1 MFRGA
6 GPVRVRGGRPAPHDF
21 PWPVHRILC
30 REPHRMSGEEWD
42 VLAREEVFAIRPYA
56 VVSRERIR
64 TGAGVVVDDF
74 YEVALANNTGC
85 VPQLASGDVLTLWQ
99 YKHGPR
105 RFGLGFPAGSID
117 AGENPEAARRR

>member
-1 MFRGA
+1 
-6 GPVRVRGGRPAPHDF
+6 
-21 PWPVHRILC
+21 
-30 REPHRMSGEEWD
+30 MSGEEWD

-74 YEVALANNTGC
+74 YEVALADFAVC

-105 RFGLGFPAGSID
+105 RFGLGFPAGFID
-117 AGENPEAARRR
+117 AGENPEAACRRELLEETGYAPGQLDG